1 MPHIRTVLTKDEV
14 RGPTWDDVREH
25 LRLAS
30 RATGRAWYVKS
41 SPFDGN
47 VNRKAGMRWTVVAT
61 RSKDARW
68 QADDRMRWTDWPTS
82 QHKTVPGL
90 LVRLIHELR
99 ASWEEEEQAKQAGLP
114 F

>member
-1 MPHIRTVLTKDEV
+1 MARTKPVLERDEV

-30 RATGRAWYVKS
+30 RGTGRIWWVSAMWEDG
-41 SPFDGN
+41 SPT
-47 VNRKAGMRWTVVAT
+47 RKPGIIWTVRASKGKPGNLVASE
-61 RSKDARW
+61 RERW
-68 QADDRMRWTDWPTS
+68 HRWPTS

-90 LVRLIHELR
+90 LIRLIHELR
-99 ASWEEEEQAKQAGLP
+99 ALWDEEERAKQEGLP